1 MEFETRVSETI
12 QRTHDVK
19 SLRFARPPTFGY
31 KAGQFIFVTIKL
43 GDEEARKPFSIS
55 SSPTETHFL
64 EFTKKLTGHRFSIAL
79 KALEVGGWAKI
90 AGPHGK
96 FTFEGEY
103 EKIAL
108 LSGGVGITP
117 LRSIC
122 RYCADT
128 QLPTKITLLYGNR
141 SERDILFRREFE
153 EMQEQNKNFRAVF
166 CVGEA
171 SEAWDGYTGVI
182 NAEMIR
188 KEMPDYIERVFY
200 ICGPPTMVKVM
211 EDLLRNLEVP
221 EESIRV
227 ENFAG
232 Y

>member
-1 MEFETRVSETI
+1 M
-12 QRTHDVK
+12 
-19 SLRFARPPTFGY
+19 
-31 KAGQFIFVTIKL
+31 
-43 GDEEARKPFSIS
+43 
-55 SSPTETHFL
+55 
-64 EFTKKLTGHRFSIAL
+64 

-227 ENFAG
+227 ENFTG